1 MTAIATNDPTSQ
13 VENQSVLTDRFI
25 LTEVDKFTLVFPAI
39 WVTDILRIDRSQ
51 ILDLPF
57 YDSLIVGIINH
68 NGQITPLVATARTLK
83 VKRFSLPEKL
93 LVVRLNQVAGTLANV
108 GFIIDRAIASST
120 RDKLPANLFT
130 ATPTTASEM
139 VLMCPELIPAE
150 IWQPQRWR

>member
-1 MTAIATNDPTSQ
+1 MTAIATTDPTSQ
-13 VENQSVLTDRFI
+13 VENQSVLTDRFV
-25 LTEVDKFTLVFPAI
+25 LTEVDKFTLVFPAV

-57 YDSLIVGIINH
+57 YNPLIVGIINH
-68 NGQITPLVATARTLK
+68 NGQITPLIATARTLK
-83 VKRFSLPEKL
+83 VKSFSLPEKL
-93 LVVRLNQVAGTLANV
+93 LVVRLNQVAGTLANI

-120 RDKLPANLFT
+120 RDKLPTNLFT
-130 ATPTTASEM
+130 AMPTTASEM